1 MKNLNKEF
9 LKVIREIESL
19 DAETRFKL
27 EKGIRLGKKNLCP
40 LAIPR
45 SSAEILR
52 LFVLLKNPK
61 IVLELG
67 TSIGYSTLW
76 LASGLR
82 DGKSKI
88 YTIESA
94 KNKSEIAK
102 KYFKKVKLGGK
113 IVQIDGKILDVLPKW
128 NKKIDLVFMDADKKN
143 YLIYIKQLE
152 PFLKKDSIIIADN
165 VLDYSHLMGDYLA
178 YIKKSKKYSNNLIN
192 VDHGLMVSVKLE

>member
-61 IVLELG
+61 VILELG
-67 TSIGYSTLW
+67 TSMGYSTLW
-76 LASGLR
+76 LASGLN
-82 DGKSKI
+82 DGENKI

-94 KNKSEIAK
+94 KNKSERAK
-102 KYFKKVKLGGK
+102 EYFKKAKLSGK
-113 IVQIDGKILDVLPKW
+113 IVQIDGGISDVLLRW

-143 YLIYIKQLE
+143 YLNYIKQLE

-165 VLDYSHLMGDYLA
+165 VLDYGHLMTAYLA
-178 YIKKSKKYSNNLIN
+178 HIKKNKKYSNHLIKI
-192 VDHGLMVSVKLE
+192 DHGLMVSVKLE